1 MRFLERYIEPI
12 YALFRIIFGLLFASH
27 GAQKLFGAFGGVDGK
42 GLALDPALGPDAMLG
57 YVAGWIE
64 LVTGLL
70 IAIGLFTGIAA
81 FLASGT
87 MAAAYFIGHASGGF
101 WPLVNKGEMAVLYCF
116 AFLYMAARGS
126 GRYSVDGMRR
136 GTVTTDRR

>member
-1 MRFLERYIEPI
+1 MPFLSRYTDVI

-27 GAQKLFGAFGGVDGK
+27 GADKLFGLLGGERMTAP
-42 GLALDPALGPDAMLG
+42 LMIA
-57 YVAGWIE
+57 AGWIE

-70 IAIGLFTGIAA
+70 IALGFFTAYAA

-87 MAAAYFIGHASGGF
+87 MAVAYFMVHAPGGF
-101 WPLVNKGEMAVLYCF
+101 WPVVNKGETAVLYCF

-126 GRYSVDGMRR
+126 GRWSIDGMR
-136 GTVTTDRR
+136 TRRP

>member
-1 MRFLERYIEPI
+1 MRFLERYIDVI

-27 GAQKLFGAFGGVDGK
+27 GAQKLLGWFGGIDGK
-42 GLALDPALGPDAMLG
+42 GTPLGPEGGLG

-64 LVTGLL
+64 LITGLL

-101 WPLVNKGEMAVLYCF
+101 WPIVNKGELAVLYCF

-126 GRYSVDGMRR
+126 GRWSVDGMRR
-136 GTVTTDRR
+136 GTTAPR

>member
-12 YALFRIIFGLLFASH
+12 YALFRIMFGLLFASH
-27 GAQKLFGAFGGVDGK
+27 GAQKLFGMFGGVDGK
-42 GLALDPALGPDAMLG
+42 GMKLGPDGGLG

-101 WPLVNKGEMAVLYCF
+101 WPSVNGGEMAVLYCF

-126 GRYSVDGMRR
+126 GRYSIDGMRR
-136 GTVTTDRR
+136 PVPAPPPPSARR

>member
-1 MRFLERYIEPI
+1 MTFLARWIEPI
-12 YALFRIIFGLLFASH
+12 YALFRLMFGLLFASH
-27 GAQKLFGAFGGVDGK
+27 GAQKLFGMFGGVDGK
-42 GLALDPALGPDAMLG
+42 GTPLTFEAGGLG

-64 LVTGLL
+64 LITGLL

-87 MAAAYFIGHASGGF
+87 MAAAYFMAHASGGF
-101 WPLVNKGEMAVLYCF
+101 WPTVNQGETAVLYCF

-126 GRYSVDGMRR
+126 GRVSLDGMRQGAPAPR
-136 GTVTTDRR
+136 

>member
-27 GAQKLFGAFGGVDGK
+27 GAQKLFGMFGGIDGK
-42 GLALDPALGPDAMLG
+42 GTPLGPEGGLG

-70 IAIGLFTGIAA
+70 IALGLFTGIAA

-87 MAAAYFIGHASGGF
+87 MAAAYFIGHAKGGF
-101 WPLVNKGEMAVLYCF
+101 WPLVNQGELAVLFCF

-136 GTVTTDRR
+136 GTAAPARR

>member
-1 MRFLERYIEPI
+1 MRFLERYTELI
-12 YALFRIIFGLLFASH
+12 YALFRIMFGLLFASH
-27 GAQKLFGAFGGVDGK
+27 GAQKLFGMFGGVDGQGAK
-42 GLALDPALGPDAMLG
+42 LGPEGGLG

-64 LVTGLL
+64 LVAGLM

-81 FLASGT
+81 FIASGT
-87 MAAAYFIGHASGGF
+87 MAVAYFMAHASGGF

-126 GRYSVDGMRR
+126 GIWSVDHLRGPRAVRR
-136 GTVTTDRR
+136 

>member
-1 MRFLERYIEPI
+1 MRFLERYTDII

-27 GAQKLFGAFGGVDGK
+27 GAQKLFGMFGGIDGK
-42 GLALDPALGPDAMLG
+42 GLALGPEAGLG
-57 YVAGWIE
+57 YAAGWIE

-70 IAIGLFTGIAA
+70 ITIGLFAGFAA

-101 WPLVNKGEMAVLYCF
+101 WPVVNKGELAVLYCF

-126 GRYSVDGMRR
+126 GRWSVDGMRTKTPPR
-136 GTVTTDRR
+136 